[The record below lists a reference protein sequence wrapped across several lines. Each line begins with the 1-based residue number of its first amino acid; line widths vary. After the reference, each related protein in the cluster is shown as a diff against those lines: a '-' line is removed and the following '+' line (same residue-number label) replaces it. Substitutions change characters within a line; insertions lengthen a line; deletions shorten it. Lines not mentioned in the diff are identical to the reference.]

1 MEKGNLTV
9 PYANE
14 TDHYDCECHVQDSK
28 HLRAERSWCLTEA
41 MTRGL
46 IEVVQLVTGPDS
58 PGGARNRSCSQ
69 LRLSSLSEN
78 SFSTVRLGNLAQAM
92 IDKSPF

>member
-1 MEKGNLTV
+1 METGNLLV

-28 HLRAERSWCLTEA
+28 HLRAERSWCLAEA

-46 IEVVQLVTGPDS
+46 MKLYNWSLVQI
-58 PGGARNRSCSQ
+58 
-69 LRLSSLSEN
+69 LSVEHEAGVALN
-78 SFSTVRLGNLAQAM
+78 SGCRV
-92 IDKSPF
+92 